1 MIIPKNPLQS
11 YFKSYVSN
19 FQLGRLKSCHLTS
32 SGLFLQ
38 SLCFRGEKK
47 ISLFAADATP
57 VYYTDHIYAFDI
69 L

>member
-1 MIIPKNPLQS
+1 MIIPKNPLQG

-19 FQLGRLKSCHLTS
+19 FQLGRLKSCHLIS

-38 SLCFRGEKK
+38 SLCFRGEK

-57 VYYTDHIYAFDI
+57 LYYTGPIYSFDI